1 MVRGDDHLELL
12 RREKRSFDI
21 LSLATERII
30 RAFSYEEE
38 GETSTGVLA
47 TVKDNTRKRTRT
59 TMCSSSG
66 KRQKMMIGKCKN
78 QYPKKQNLNRDACSL
93 SLCHVESKKR
103 GQVVSKKKVRRRK
116 KKKVRRRKMV
126 REREAV
132 QERGPTPEWLVD
144 LMREEN
150 GTDVKMIKEK
160 VLVWSDINENEAR
173 LLIPWKGIVDMDFL
187 NEDELE
193 IIDKHFRKKI
203 KKGVD
208 FTLVDSNGKKWGLNL
223 RRWDMRSNSNYA
235 LASGWNKVVAGNRL
249 EEGQTLQIWS
259 FRKVENKVVAG
270 VDRTTDE
277 LYVAFAPLDPAT
289 SPAPAP
295 ALSLS
300 LALVTD
306 PAPAPAP
313 VLSLSLALV
322 RDPTPVVT
330 RDSDELYIS
339 KAEAAQEENDRI
351 FPIPEKNLEG
361 LNMLVE
367 VCEKA
372 THLEALQEANR
383 RSSLASITELD
394 LQRSSLVSDTELDL
408 ELRL

>member
-103 GQVVSKKKVRRRK
+103 GQVVSKK
-116 KKKVRRRKMV
+116 
-126 REREAV
+126 
-132 QERGPTPEWLVD
+132 
-144 LMREEN
+144 
-150 GTDVKMIKEK
+150 
-160 VLVWSDINENEAR
+160 
-173 LLIPWKGIVDMDFL
+173 KGIVDMDFL